1 MAMVETLAETANA
14 TAKMKIAQSRL
25 NSFTGLTRNGQLDLE
40 RADFE
45 PPLTTASTFQLVIAE
60 RNDKEASA
68 PDDGDRQLLGI
79 VCRGSVYV
87 ASMSATREMI
97 SGQQG
102 RFRKGICIVFK
113 SRSLCFFFLKTLD
126 AATRRRCDFSM
137 IASDST
143 GGWALSRLVDWRSD
157 GLVVWWNGGL
167 VVWWIGGLVVW
178 WFGGCVN
185 RIA

>member
-1 MAMVETLAETANA
+1 M
-14 TAKMKIAQSRL
+14 
-25 NSFTGLTRNGQLDLE
+25 
-40 RADFE
+40 
-45 PPLTTASTFQLVIAE
+45 IAE

-102 RFRKGICIVFK
+102 RVRKGICIVFK
-113 SRSLCFFFLKTLD
+113 SRLLCVFFFLETLD

-137 IASDST
+137 IASDGT
-143 GGWALSRLVDWRSD
+143 GGWALIRLVDWRSD
-157 GLVVWWNGGL
+157 GLVD
-167 VVWWIGGLVVW
+167 
-178 WFGGCVN
+178 
-185 RIA
+185 